1 MDRDYEKAIIEDDL
15 DRLVRQAF
23 GVDEDQLMHD
33 FLLAQTEIRED
44 QIPPEPE
51 DGFDQL
57 IKKMEE
63 RGIRPKYVNAKLA
76 GIHLAPSSDTS
87 QGEKTSGEVTAIH
100 NHKPRRLKTIIKV
113 ALIAAVLMA
122 MVLGMGMTAR
132 ARKRYTYNI
141 TERNLLGVDIIY
153 NKGNILSQEDIL
165 EDAYQR
171 IQEELGISVLRLAYI
186 PEDMLL
192 DKINITKN
200 RATLV
205 FEYKGKYIYFI
216 QQLRLEGSS
225 FNTIS
230 DRKTYKTVRNE
241 WLDKNISLEKN
252 AIDNKEYEFQAQIMN
267 LDSYYSIEGIMPEKE
282 FEQIVENVYFELK
295 DKRYEDEN

>member
-87 QGEKTSGEVTAIH
+87 QGEKTSGEITAVH

-132 ARKRYTYNI
+132 ARRRYTYHV
-141 TERNLLGVDIIY
+141 TERDLPGIDIMY
-153 NKGNILSQEDIL
+153 DKGNVSEQGDVL
-165 EDAYQR
+165 EDAYQTIR
-171 IQEELGISVLRLAYI
+171 KELGINVLKLNYI
-186 PEDMLL
+186 PSDMVFEKLS
-192 DKINITKN
+192 IIKN
-200 RATLV
+200 HATLC
-205 FEYKGKYIYFI
+205 FLYDGRYIYVT
-216 QQLRLEGSS
+216 QQVRLDGSS
-225 FNTIS
+225 FNKVT
-230 DRKTYKTVRNE
+230 DRKPYKLVYNK
-241 WLDKNISLEKN
+241 WLDKELPVEMNITDKGER
-252 AIDNKEYEFQAQIMN
+252 EFHVRFAEQ
-267 LDSYYSIEGIMPEKE
+267 DSYFSIEGIMEEEE
-282 FEQIVENVYFELK
+282 FKQIIENIYK
-295 DKRYEDEN
+295 DRGGNNE

>member
-76 GIHLAPSSDTS
+76 GLHLAPSSDTS
-87 QGEKTSGEVTAIH
+87 QGEKTSGEITAVH

-132 ARKRYTYNI
+132 ARRRYTYHVTQRDI
-141 TERNLLGVDIIY
+141 LGADIMY
-153 NKGNILSQEDIL
+153 DKGNVVVREDGL
-165 EDAYQR
+165 DEAYQK
-171 IQEELGISVLRLAYI
+171 IQEKLGIDVLKLTYI
-186 PEDMLL
+186 PNGMYFDRIEID
-192 DKINITKN
+192 KN
-200 RATLV
+200 RAKL
-205 FEYKGKYIYFI
+205 YFYYDGRWVYVI

-225 FNTIS
+225 FNTTS
-230 DRKTYKTVRNE
+230 DRKSYGLIYNDYFKQELPIEMNR
-241 WLDKNISLEKN
+241 LENGK
-252 AIDNKEYEFQAQIMN
+252 KEFNVQIVCQ
-267 LDSYYSIEGIMPEKE
+267 DAYYSVEGIMDEKE
-282 FEQIVENVYFELK
+282 FKMIVENLQVFNK
-295 DKRYEDEN
+295 

>member
-23 GVDEDQLMHD
+23 GVDEDRLMHD

-44 QIPPEPE
+44 QIPPEPK

-76 GIHLAPSSDTS
+76 GLHLAPSPDTS
-87 QGEKTSGEVTAIH
+87 QGEKTSGEITAVH

-132 ARKRYTYNI
+132 ARKRYTYVI
-141 TERNLLGVDIIY
+141 TEKNSGADILY
-153 NKGNILSQEDIL
+153 EKGNTVGQEDLL
-165 EDAYQR
+165 EDAYQK
-171 IQEELGISVLRLAYI
+171 IQEELGISVLRLTYI
-186 PEDMLL
+186 PKGMYFDRIEID
-192 DKINITKN
+192 KN
-200 RATLV
+200 RAKLY
-205 FEYKGKYIYFI
+205 FLYNNRWIYVI

-225 FNTIS
+225 FNTTS
-230 DRKTYKTVRNE
+230 DRKLYGLVYNDYFKKELPIEMNK
-241 WLDKNISLEKN
+241 LADEK
-252 AIDNKEYEFQAQIMN
+252 KEFNVQITCQ
-267 LDSYYSIEGIMPEKE
+267 DAYYSIEGIMDEKE
-282 FEQIVENVYFELK
+282 FKMIVENLQIFNK
-295 DKRYEDEN
+295 

>member
-87 QGEKTSGEVTAIH
+87 QGEKTSGEITAVH

-132 ARKRYTYNI
+132 ARKRYTYNV
-141 TERNLLGVDIIY
+141 TERDLSGVDIIY
-153 NKGNILSQEDIL
+153 NKGNIADQEDKL
-165 EDAYQR
+165 AEAYQT
-171 IQEELGISVLRLAYI
+171 IQETLGINVLRLSYI
-186 PEDMLL
+186 PENMSFEKLTF
-192 DKINITKN
+192 NKN
-200 RATLV
+200 RAKLW
-205 FEYKGKYIYFI
+205 FSYNGKRIYVTEG
-216 QQLRLEGSS
+216 LRLEGSS
-225 FNTIS
+225 FNPIT
-230 DRKTYKTVRNE
+230 DRKPYKKVYNYFFNEDIPIEMNTFENGEKEFHVRITYQ
-241 WLDKNISLEKN
+241 DFI
-252 AIDNKEYEFQAQIMN
+252 F
-267 LDSYYSIEGIMPEKE
+267 SIEGIMEENE
-282 FEQIVENVYFELK
+282 FEQIVESVFLVGERQG
-295 DKRYEDEN
+295 KR

>member
-1 MDRDYEKAIIEDDL
+1 MDRDYEKVIIEDDL

-63 RGIRPKYVNAKLA
+63 RGIQPKYVNAKLA
-76 GIHLAPSSDTS
+76 GLHLAPSQDAS
-87 QGEKTSGEVTAIH
+87 QGENPSGEITGIH
-100 NHKPRRLKTIIKV
+100 THKPRRLKTIIKV

-132 ARKRYTYNI
+132 ARKRYTYHV
-141 TERNLLGVDIIY
+141 TERDVSGVDIIY
-153 NKGNILSQEDIL
+153 NKGNILNQEDIL
-165 EDAYQR
+165 EDAYKK
-171 IQEELGISVLRLAYI
+171 IQDNLGINVLKLAYI
-186 PEDMLL
+186 PEDMVFEKM
-192 DKINITKN
+192 DITKK
-200 RATLV
+200 RATIT
-205 FEYKGKYIYFI
+205 FQYKGKYVYFI

-225 FNTIS
+225 LNTIS
-230 DRKTYKTVRNE
+230 DRKAFKIVRNDL
-241 WLDKNISLEKN
+241 LDENVLIENNVVK
-252 AIDNKEYEFQAQIMN
+252 NKENEFQAQIMN
-267 LDSYYSIEGIMPEKE
+267 VDSYYSIEGIMPEKE
-282 FEQIVENVYFELK
+282 FEKIIKGLYFDVKETEYEN
-295 DKRYEDEN
+295 

>member
-132 ARKRYTYNI
+132 ARKRYTYVI
-141 TERNLLGVDIIY
+141 TEKNSGADILY
-153 NKGNILSQEDIL
+153 EKGNTVGQEDLL
-165 EDAYQR
+165 EDAYQK
-171 IQEELGISVLRLAYI
+171 IQEELGISVLRLTYI
-186 PEDMLL
+186 PKGMYFDRIEID
-192 DKINITKN
+192 KN
-200 RATLV
+200 RAKLY
-205 FEYKGKYIYFI
+205 FLYNNRWIYVI

-225 FNTIS
+225 FNTTS
-230 DRKTYKTVRNE
+230 DRKSYGLVYNDYFKKELPIEMNK
-241 WLDKNISLEKN
+241 LADEK
-252 AIDNKEYEFQAQIMN
+252 KEFNVQITCQ
-267 LDSYYSIEGIMPEKE
+267 DAYYSIEGIMDEKE
-282 FEQIVENVYFELK
+282 FKMIVENLQVFNK
-295 DKRYEDEN
+295 

>member
-132 ARKRYTYNI
+132 ARKRYTYVI
-141 TERNLLGVDIIY
+141 TEKNSGADILY
-153 NKGNILSQEDIL
+153 EKGNTVGQEDL
-165 EDAYQR
+165 LDDAYQE
-171 IQEELGISVLRLAYI
+171 IQNELGIIVLKLTYI
-186 PEDMLL
+186 PNGMYLEQL
-192 DKINITKN
+192 DIEKN
-200 RATLV
+200 RATMQFL
-205 FEYKGKYIYFI
+205 YNGKKIYVI
-216 QQLRLEGSS
+216 QQARLEGSS
-225 FNTIS
+225 FNRVT
-230 DRKTYKTVRNE
+230 DRNYYKKIYNE
-241 WLDKNISLEKN
+241 WLKKHLSIDMNETITGEK
-252 AIDNKEYEFQAQIMN
+252 EFQFQITER
-267 LDSYYSIEGIMPEKE
+267 DSYYAIEGIIPEEE
-282 FEQIVENVYFELK
+282 FEKIIQNVCFESRK
-295 DKRYEDEN
+295 GDIDNVK

>member
-44 QIPPEPE
+44 QIPPEPK

-76 GIHLAPSSDTS
+76 GLHLAPSSDTS
-87 QGEKTSGEVTAIH
+87 QGEKTSGEITEIH
-100 NHKPRRLKTIIKV
+100 MHKPRRLKTIIKV

-132 ARKRYTYNI
+132 ARKRYTYVI
-141 TERNLLGVDIIY
+141 TEKNSGADILY
-153 NKGNILSQEDIL
+153 EKGNTVGQEDLL
-165 EDAYQR
+165 EDAYQK
-171 IQEELGISVLRLAYI
+171 IQEELGISVLRLTYI
-186 PEDMLL
+186 PKGMYFDRIEID
-192 DKINITKN
+192 KN
-200 RATLV
+200 RAKLY
-205 FEYKGKYIYFI
+205 FLYNNRWIYVI

-225 FNTIS
+225 FNTTS
-230 DRKTYKTVRNE
+230 DRKLYGLVYNDYFKKELPIEMNK
-241 WLDKNISLEKN
+241 LADEK
-252 AIDNKEYEFQAQIMN
+252 KEFNVQITCQ
-267 LDSYYSIEGIMPEKE
+267 DAYYSIEGIMDEKE
-282 FEQIVENVYFELK
+282 FKMIVENLQIFNK
-295 DKRYEDEN
+295 

>member
-76 GIHLAPSSDTS
+76 GLHLAPSSDTS
-87 QGEKTSGEVTAIH
+87 QGEKTSGEITAIH

-132 ARKRYTYNI
+132 ARKRYTYNV
-141 TERNLLGVDIIY
+141 TERDLSGVDIIY
-153 NKGNILSQEDIL
+153 NKGNIADYGDVL
-165 EDAYQR
+165 EDAYQK
-171 IQEELGISVLRLAYI
+171 IEKELGINVLKLTYI
-186 PEDMLL
+186 PQGMLFERVEVL
-192 DKINITKN
+192 KN
-200 RATLV
+200 RATI
-205 FEYKGKYIYFI
+205 FFNYNDKEIYII
-216 QQLRLEGSS
+216 QQVRLEGSS
-225 FNTIS
+225 FNTTS
-230 DRKTYKTVRNE
+230 DRQEY
-241 WLDKNISLEKN
+241 ISVYNDYFKQEIPVEMNKL
-252 AIDNKEYEFQAQIMN
+252 IDGNREYHMQFTNQDA
-267 LDSYYSIEGIMPEKE
+267 YYSIEGIMEEKE
-282 FEQIVENVYFELK
+282 FKKIVENVQIFNK
-295 DKRYEDEN
+295 

>member
-63 RGIRPKYVNAKLA
+63 RGIRPKYVNAKLT
-76 GIHLAPSSDTS
+76 GLHLAPSSDTS

-122 MVLGMGMTAR
+122 MVLGMGMTTI
-132 ARKRYTYNI
+132 ARKRYSYVI
-141 TERNLLGVDIIY
+141 TEKNNGTNILY
-153 NKGNILSQEDIL
+153 EKGNTTDQDDIL
-165 EDAYQR
+165 ENSYQR
-171 IQEELGISVLRLAYI
+171 ILDELGISVLKMTYI
-186 PEDMLL
+186 PKNMFL
-192 DKINITKN
+192 DKVEINKK
-200 RATLV
+200 RAKMY
-205 FEYKGKYIYFI
+205 FKYNENWIYVT

-225 FNTIS
+225 FNKVS
-230 DRKTYKTVRNE
+230 DKKPLNKVYNE
-241 WLDKNISLEKN
+241 WLKQDLLIEM
-252 AIDNKEYEFQAQIMN
+252 NKTESGQQEFQVQIVTE
-267 LDSYYSIEGIMPEKE
+267 DAYYSIEGIMEYSE
-282 FEQIVENVYFELK
+282 FEKIVKNVCLEIKNRSY
-295 DKRYEDEN
+295 NQ

>member
-44 QIPPEPE
+44 QIPPEPK

-76 GIHLAPSSDTS
+76 GLHLAPSSDTS
-87 QGEKTSGEVTAIH
+87 QGEKTSGEITGIH

-132 ARKRYTYNI
+132 ARKRYTYVI
-141 TERNLLGVDIIY
+141 TEKNNGT
-153 NKGNILSQEDIL
+153 DIL
-165 EDAYQR
+165 YEKGHTVGQFDLLENAYDIVQKK
-171 IQEELGISVLRLAYI
+171 LGIEVLKMSYI
-186 PEDMLL
+186 PDKMLFDRL
-192 DKINITKN
+192 SVGKN
-200 RATLV
+200 RVTL
-205 FEYKGKYIYFI
+205 FFTYEGKTIYFV
-216 QQLRLEGSS
+216 QQVRIGGSS
-225 FNTIS
+225 FKISS
-230 DRKTYKTVRNE
+230 DREQYKLIYNEMLGLDIPIEMNKTKDNE
-241 WLDKNISLEKN
+241 KEFGIQITEKD
-252 AIDNKEYEFQAQIMN
+252 A
-267 LDSYYSIEGIMPEKE
+267 YYSIEGIMDESE
-282 FEQIVENVYFELK
+282 FEEIVKNLYLEVKEG
-295 DKRYEDEN
+295 D

>member
-132 ARKRYTYNI
+132 ARKRYTYNV
-141 TERNLLGVDIIY
+141 TERDVLGADIMY
-153 NKGNILSQEDIL
+153 DKGNIADQGDDL
-165 EDAYQR
+165 EEAYHK
-171 IQEELGISVLRLAYI
+171 IQDELGIDVLKLTYI
-186 PEDMLL
+186 PENMVFERLS
-192 DKINITKN
+192 IRKN
-200 RATLV
+200 RAELY
-205 FEYKGKYIYFI
+205 FKYNGKSIYVI

-225 FNTIS
+225 FNTVS
-230 DRKTYKTVRNE
+230 DRKPYESVYNE
-241 WLDKNISLEKN
+241 WFKEEIQIEMNLTEDKE
-252 AIDNKEYEFQAQIMN
+252 KEYYAKITQQ
-267 LDSYYSIEGIMPEKE
+267 DSFYSIEGIMDEKE
-282 FEQIVENVYFELK
+282 FEKIVKNVFLNNRSYGK
-295 DKRYEDEN
+295 

>member
-87 QGEKTSGEVTAIH
+87 QGEKTSGEITAIH

-132 ARKRYTYNI
+132 ARRRYTYHV
-141 TERNLLGVDIIY
+141 TQRDIAREDIVY
-153 NKGNILSQEDIL
+153 NKGNIAVQGDKL
-165 EDAYQR
+165 EEAYR
-171 IQEELGISVLRLAYI
+171 KIKDDLGISVLKLTYI
-186 PEDMLL
+186 PKDMFFE
-192 DKINITKN
+192 KIEFNKN
-200 RATLV
+200 RATMTFQYNEKL
-205 FEYKGKYIYFI
+205 IYLT
-216 QQLRLEGSS
+216 QQIRLDGSS
-225 FNTIS
+225 FNKTT
-230 DRKTYKTVRNE
+230 DRKTKFMVYNDYFKSELPVEMNE
-241 WLDKNISLEKN
+241 LQDGT
-252 AIDNKEYEFQAQIMN
+252 KEFHMQIVN
-267 LDSYYSIEGIMPEKE
+267 QDAFYAIEGVMNEDE
-282 FEQIVENVYFELK
+282 FEKIVANIQIFNK
-295 DKRYEDEN
+295 

>member
-23 GVDEDQLMHD
+23 GVDEDQLMRD

-132 ARKRYTYNI
+132 ARRRYTYNV
-141 TERNLLGVDIIY
+141 TERDVFGADIMY
-153 NKGNILSQEDIL
+153 DKGNIADQGDAL
-165 EDAYQR
+165 EDAYR
-171 IQEELGISVLRLAYI
+171 KIQDELGIGVLKLTYI
-186 PEDMLL
+186 PRNMFYEGID
-192 DKINITKN
+192 INKN
-200 RATLV
+200 RAKLI
-205 FEYKGKYIYFI
+205 FKYGSNRVYVT

-225 FNTIS
+225 FNTTS
-230 DRKTYKTVRNE
+230 DRKIYGLIYNDYLKQELPIEMNR
-241 WLDKNISLEKN
+241 LENGK
-252 AIDNKEYEFQAQIMN
+252 KEFNVQIVCQ
-267 LDSYYSIEGIMPEKE
+267 DAYYSVEGIMDEKE
-282 FEQIVENVYFELK
+282 FKMIVENLQVFNK
-295 DKRYEDEN
+295 

>member
-63 RGIRPKYVNAKLA
+63 RGIQPKYVNAKLA
-76 GIHLAPSSDTS
+76 GLHLAPSQDAS
-87 QGEKTSGEVTAIH
+87 QGENPSGEITGIH
-100 NHKPRRLKTIIKV
+100 THKPRRLKTIIKV

-132 ARKRYTYNI
+132 ARKRYTYHV
-141 TERNLLGVDIIY
+141 TERDLSGVDIIY
-153 NKGNILSQEDIL
+153 NKGDVTDQEDRL
-165 EDAYQR
+165 ADAYQK
-171 IQEELGISVLRLAYI
+171 IEENLGINVLRLSYI
-186 PEDMLL
+186 PENMCFEKLTF
-192 DKINITKN
+192 NKN
-200 RATLV
+200 RAKLW
-205 FEYKGKYIYFI
+205 FSYNEKRIYVI
-216 QQLRLEGSS
+216 ESLRLEGSS
-225 FNTIS
+225 FHPIS
-230 DRKTYKTVRNE
+230 DRKPYKKIYN
-241 WLDKNISLEKN
+241 
-252 AIDNKEYEFQAQIMN
+252 
-267 LDSYYSIEGIMPEKE
+267 
-282 FEQIVENVYFELK
+282 
-295 DKRYEDEN
+295 

>member
-76 GIHLAPSSDTS
+76 GLHLAPSSDTS
-87 QGEKTSGEVTAIH
+87 QGEKTSGEITAVH

-132 ARKRYTYNI
+132 ARKRYTYNV
-141 TERNLLGVDIIY
+141 TERELSGVDIIY
-153 NKGNILSQEDIL
+153 NKGNITTQEDIL
-165 EDAYQR
+165 SDAYR
-171 IQEELGISVLRLAYI
+171 KIQEELGIDVLKLSYI
-186 PEDMLL
+186 PKDMFLE
-192 DKINITKN
+192 KVSINNT
-200 RATLV
+200 RAKMV
-205 FEYKGKYIYFI
+205 FEYKGNYFYVI
-216 QQLRLEGSS
+216 QQIRLNGSS
-225 FNTIS
+225 FNKLS
-230 DRKTYKTVRNE
+230 DRKTYKKIYNDWLKKDLMIEKNE
-241 WLDKNISLEKN
+241 TETGENEFQIQIIEKDAYYSVEGIIEDMEFQEIAKNICLEIKN
-252 AIDNKEYEFQAQIMN
+252 RSYNK
-267 LDSYYSIEGIMPEKE
+267 
-282 FEQIVENVYFELK
+282 
-295 DKRYEDEN
+295 